1 MIGSISIGKLLDLVC
16 RHFQISSSL
25 DLGRT
30 ERGAIVSVAGQEGN
44 NCRARREKKGPL
56 QGGKEGKRGEREYLS
71 GNTIVEKEGELQVN
85 AKRMKECEAMQ
96 RRSAK
101 ITRHRRMSTVVLQ
114 AGLHWMD
121 GSTGGVSCI
130 LANISIIH

>member
-1 MIGSISIGKLLDLVC
+1 M
-16 RHFQISSSL
+16 
-25 DLGRT
+25 
-30 ERGAIVSVAGQEGN
+30 SVAGQEGN
-44 NCRARREKKGPL
+44 NCRARREKKGPPSR
-56 QGGKEGKRGEREYLS
+56 GKRRGEREYLS